1 MMEDFFELFQD
12 LIADIETNPTGSSH
26 ADCFRET
33 QIAEPKTSLNTA
45 IREVIDNGKHET
57 GNKKICP

>member
-12 LIADIETNPTGSSH
+12 LIADIETNPTGSSR
-26 ADCFRET
+26 ADCFPEI
-33 QIAEPKTSLNTA
+33 QIAEPKTSLNTV
-45 IREVIDNGKHET
+45 IREVIDNGKHKT

>member
-12 LIADIETNPTGSSH
+12 LIADIETNPMGSSQ
-26 ADCFRET
+26 ADCFRGT
-33 QIAEPKTSLNTA
+33 QIAEPKTSLNTV
-45 IREVIDNGKHET
+45 IREVIDNGKHKT

>member
-26 ADCFRET
+26 ADCFPEKQT
-33 QIAEPKTSLNTA
+33 AEPKTILNTV
-45 IREVIDNGKHET
+45 IHEVIDNGKYKT
-57 GNKKICP
+57 GSKKICP

>member
-12 LIADIETNPTGSSH
+12 LIADIETNPMGSSQ

-33 QIAEPKTSLNTA
+33 QIAEPKTILNTA
-45 IREVIDNGKHET
+45 IREVIDNGKHKT

>member
-12 LIADIETNPTGSSH
+12 LIADIETNPMGSSR
-26 ADCFRET
+26 ADWFPET
-33 QIAEPKTSLNTA
+33 QIAEPKTILNTV
-45 IREVIDNGKHET
+45 IHEVIDNGKHKT

>member
-12 LIADIETNPTGSSH
+12 LIADIETNPTGSSR
-26 ADCFRET
+26 ADCFPET
-33 QIAEPKTSLNTA
+33 QIAEPKTNSNTV
-45 IREVIDNGKHET
+45 IHEVIDNGKHKT

>member
-12 LIADIETNPTGSSH
+12 LIADIETTPTGSSY

-33 QIAEPKTSLNTA
+33 QIAEPKTSLKTA
-45 IREVIDNGKHET
+45 IREVIDNGKHKT

>member
-12 LIADIETNPTGSSH
+12 LIADIETNPMGSSQ

-33 QIAEPKTSLNTA
+33 QKAEPKTSLNTV
-45 IREVIDNGKHET
+45 IREVIDNGKHKT

>member
-12 LIADIETNPTGSSH
+12 LIADIETNPMGSSQ
-26 ADCFRET
+26 ADCFREP
-33 QIAEPKTSLNTA
+33 QIAEPKTSLNTV
-45 IREVIDNGKHET
+45 IREVIDNGKHKT

>member
-12 LIADIETNPTGSSH
+12 LIADIEKNPTGSSH

-33 QIAEPKTSLNTA
+33 QIAEPKTSLQSFM
-45 IREVIDNGKHET
+45 R
-57 GNKKICP
+57 

>member
-26 ADCFRET
+26 AGCFPEK
-33 QIAEPKTSLNTA
+33 QIAEPKTNSNT
-45 IREVIDNGKHET
+45 IIHEVIDNGKHKT

>member
-26 ADCFRET
+26 ADCFPET
-33 QIAEPKTSLNTA
+33 
-45 IREVIDNGKHET
+45 
-57 GNKKICP
+57 

>member
-12 LIADIETNPTGSSH
+12 LIADIETTPTGSSY

-33 QIAEPKTSLNTA
+33 QIAEPKQA
-45 IREVIDNGKHET
+45 
-57 GNKKICP
+57 